1 MLLLSA
7 FDWLV
12 RFQHMDRRW
21 IFLGMA
27 IAIAIPMLFP
37 FSSEFS
43 VDQSVEDA
51 WQAVQDLPEGSTVY
65 ISADFDPGSRPE
77 LEPYYRAVLHQL
89 FAKDVKIVSATLW
102 PSAPPLVFPIMEDI
116 ATLYGKEY
124 GTDYCFLGFKD
135 GKELA
140 IKSIGEN
147 LPKTYPVDYR
157 GTPIGDLAVAR
168 GFKQL
173 KDFPLVILVSTGFP
187 GIKEYVL
194 QVQGQYDLKMVGATT
209 AVSGPD
215 YIPYYKAHQ
224 LAGISS
230 GMPGSAQYE
239 KLVFLDHP
247 TDNLVPPERLLGIE
261 GVNVLNLGHV
271 FIVLLIFLGNV
282 AYFTTRETGVE

>member
-1 MLLLSA
+1 MKLEALH
-7 FDWLV
+7 

-21 IFLGMA
+21 IFLGMGLA
-27 IAIAIPMLFP
+27 ILIPMLVP
-37 FSSEFS
+37 I
-43 VDQSVEDA
+43 
-51 WQAVQDLPEGSTVY
+51 DLPFAVDERVQSLYDAVEEIPSGSTVF
-65 ISADFDPGSRPE
+65 ISADFDPASRPE
-77 LEPYYRAVLHQL
+77 LEPFFRANLHHL
-89 FAKDVKIVSATLW
+89 LRKDVKFVAATLW
-102 PSAPPLVFPIMEDI
+102 PSAPPLVMPIFEEL
-116 ATLYGKEY
+116 TKRYGKEY
-124 GTDYCFLGFKD
+124 GKDWCFLGFKD

-157 GTPIGDLAVAR
+157 GTPIEELPVAQ

-173 KDFPLVILVSTGFP
+173 KDFPLVVLVSAGFP

-194 QVQGQYDLKMVGATT
+194 QVQGQYDLTMVGATT

-247 TDNLVPPERLLGIE
+247 ADNLIRPERLLGIE

-271 FIVLLIFLGNV
+271 FIVLLIFLGNI
-282 AYFTTRETGVE
+282 AYFTTRPKEVE